1 MPVRSTKGA
10 ANDFPAGSV
19 AASGNNNGGIAIGVN
34 HDHVQDAGTR
44 NMSSGVPIVDFADK
58 FDDVTGSKVVTNDGT
73 GAATTDRAG
82 LQSVRGSGGG
92 GTGTVGFNPD
102 KNGTRSEIF
111 IIRGVTTKLNNAA
124 MKTEAGPVLN
134 GNFNNG
140 TVKDGIHGT
149 IIGGS
154 GAFANPNNTYNK
166 LARPS
171 TDITPNFTHSSA
183 SANVDTGLKYTM
195 VNPAD
200 GSVAVE
206 SEIFPSLAVPGE
218 LTYHFG
224 HANGPIT
231 DEYKAKNAFE
241 AADDTSS

>member
-1 MPVRSTKGA
+1 MPVIGA
-10 ANDFPAGSV
+10 TDGSGGGWV
-19 AASGNNNGGIAIGVN
+19 TASGNNNGGVALGVN
-34 HDHVQDAGTR
+34 HDHVQDAGSR

-82 LQSVRGSGGG
+82 QQKALSGGTFAFTPSA
-92 GTGTVGFNPD
+92 TGI
-102 KNGTRSEIF
+102 RSETF
-111 IIRGVTTKLNNAA
+111 VIRGVTTKLSGAA

-171 TDITPNFTHSSA
+171 TNIKPNFTHSSA

-200 GSVAVE
+200 GSVAVAT
-206 SEIFPSLAVPGE
+206 EIFPTLAVPGE

>member
-1 MPVRSTKGA
+1 MPVIGA
-10 ANDFPAGSV
+10 TDGSGGGWV
-19 AASGNNNGGIAIGVN
+19 TASGNNNGGVAVGVN
-34 HDHVQDAGTR
+34 HDHDQDSGSR

-82 LQSVRGSGGG
+82 QQKALSGG
-92 GTGTVGFNPD
+92 TFAFTPSAT
-102 KNGTRSEIF
+102 GTRSETF
-111 IIRGVTTKLNNAA
+111 VIRGVTTKLSGAA

-171 TDITPNFTHSSA
+171 TNIKPNFTHSSA

-200 GSVAVE
+200 GSVAVAT
-206 SEIFPSLAVPGE
+206 EIFPTLAVPGE